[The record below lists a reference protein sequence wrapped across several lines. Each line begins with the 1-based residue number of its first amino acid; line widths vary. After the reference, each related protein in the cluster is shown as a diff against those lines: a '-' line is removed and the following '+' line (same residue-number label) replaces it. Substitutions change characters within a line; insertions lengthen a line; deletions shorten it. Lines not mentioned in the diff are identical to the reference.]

1 MRDFDFHATHFS
13 ISEIIMDQGIFCA
26 TRFFACEDS
35 ASISSKKLV
44 LPLRTSFTD
53 ARQQRHRRRDSQWLR
68 ILTDRH
74 KH

>member
-44 LPLRTSFTD
+44 CLC
-53 ARQQRHRRRDSQWLR
+53 ARLSRMLGNRG
-68 ILTDRH
+68 IAAATVNGYAF
-74 KH
+74 